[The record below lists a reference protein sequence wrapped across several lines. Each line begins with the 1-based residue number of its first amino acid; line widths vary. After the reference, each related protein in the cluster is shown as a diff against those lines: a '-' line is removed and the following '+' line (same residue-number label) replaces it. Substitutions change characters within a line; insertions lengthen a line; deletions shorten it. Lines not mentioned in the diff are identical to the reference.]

1 MQVRVFYRR
10 VNESVVDH
18 TSDSKHNV
26 FVDQA
31 NNYPFEWKHKCCIFD
46 LGNIIHVKEGLA
58 NLLLRY
64 AQLQDV
70 ILKGTRICAVI
81 SFLSKV

>member
-10 VNESVVDH
+10 VNESVVDQ

-31 NNYPFEWKHKCCIFD
+31 NNYPFEWKHKCCIFN
-46 LGNIIHVKEGLA
+46 LGNVIHVKES
-58 NLLLRY
+58 
-64 AQLQDV
+64 
-70 ILKGTRICAVI
+70 LKICFYVRHNYRM
-81 SFLSKV
+81 SFLKALVFVR